1 MHATKTTWNL
11 RNTVSGALIAL
22 SLATGCL
29 MGIVETTSAQ
39 PPELRE
45 ERGNATHVVEAAT
58 QDPAPAYHHVGI
70 GFLP

>member
-1 MHATKTTWNL
+1 MHATTWNL
-11 RNTVSGALIAL
+11 RKIVSGALIAL

-29 MGIVETTSAQ
+29 MGVVETASAQ

-45 ERGNATHVVEAAT
+45 ERGNSSYVVRAAT
-58 QDPAPAYHHVGI
+58 QDPDPAYHHVGI